1 MNVFECIEILLIEDD
16 RGYQKL
22 IKRTLEKDKIIN
34 STKCVSTCEEALD
47 YLSEKFSDNS
57 DHILPN
63 LILLDL
69 TMPGMG
75 GKEFLKIIKN
85 DERFNSIP
93 VVVLTSSDAEEDVV
107 DSFKLQAAG
116 YIRKPVGI
124 KSLQKTIRNLNEY
137 WFVVCKRVE
146 EGHINNGKKDRCF
159 ISGG

>member
-1 MNVFECIEILLIEDD
+1 MNVFECIEILLVEDD

-22 IKRTLEKDKIIN
+22 MKSTLEKDKVIN

-47 YLSEKFSDNS
+47 YLSKSYNEGDVHS
-57 DHILPN
+57 LPN

-75 GKEFLKIIKN
+75 GKEFLKIVKN
-85 DERFNSIP
+85 DERFNTIP
-93 VVVLTSSDAEEDVV
+93 VVVLTASDAEEDVV

-137 WFVVCKRVE
+137 WFVICKRVDE
-146 EGHINNGKKDRCF
+146 EHINNGKKDKCF
-159 ISGG
+159 ISGQ